1 MQNAV
6 MLLNVGV
13 TNICSLLSLAITGHG
28 AGLGGLSLVTVT
40 APPSWPGQ
48 VSRHETRFTTN
59 IFQVGFGSRQAANP
73 WSEEQWEHGTQ

>member
-1 MQNAV
+1 MWESQI
-6 MLLNVGV
+6 
-13 TNICSLLSLAITGHG
+13 NIYSLLSLAITGHG

-59 IFQVGFGSRQAANP
+59 IFRLGLVGVRQPTPGQSRN
-73 WSEEQWEHGTQ
+73 SRDMTHNE